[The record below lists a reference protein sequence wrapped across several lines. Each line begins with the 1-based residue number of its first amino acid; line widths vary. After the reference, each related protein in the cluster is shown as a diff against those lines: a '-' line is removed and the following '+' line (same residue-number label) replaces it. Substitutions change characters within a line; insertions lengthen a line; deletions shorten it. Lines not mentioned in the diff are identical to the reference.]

1 LAFLEEDDPFAPDAT
16 EPPDRLGPPDR
27 DRQILVRRLIAVA
40 FGLLILVLIVLGVR
54 GCLNARKERQFEN
67 YVSDLSA
74 LVSESQQ
81 LSQTFFDRLD
91 DPQNLSP
98 LQFEA
103 EIKNDRGSAEGLV
116 SRAQGLD
123 APGELKSAQA
133 DLVLAL
139 ELWRDGLSAISGQI
153 GTALGEEGSTDAIAA
168 IAQDM
173 QYFVAGDVL
182 YRRARSQIEDV
193 VADQCPNC
201 GDVPEAQFLPEID
214 WLDEAT
220 VTETLG
226 QVSGTEKPTAGVHG
240 LGLVTEGGV
249 ILQPGDVALTQDAPT
264 TASQAE
270 SLDVQ
275 VENQGDS
282 EESDIEVTVEADGDE
297 VGTGTIDEIAAGEVA
312 TVNIPLDPA
321 PSAGESVDLDVTVE
335 PVPGEQVADNNE
347 GTFPVTVD

>member
-1 LAFLEEDDPFAPDAT
+1 MAFLEEDDPFAPDAT
-16 EPPDRLGPPDR
+16 EPPDRFGPPDR

-40 FGLLILVLIVLGVR
+40 IGLGILVLIVLGVR
-54 GCLNARKERQFEN
+54 GCLNARKERKFEN

-74 LVSESQQ
+74 LASEQQQ

-103 EIKNDRGSAEGLV
+103 EIKNDRSSAEGLV

-133 DLVLAL
+133 NLVLAF
-139 ELWRDGLSAISGQI
+139 ELWRDGLTAIAGQI
-153 GTALGEEGSTDAIAA
+153 GTALGEEGSEDAIAE

-182 YRRARSQIEDV
+182 YRRARAQIEDE
-193 VADQCPNC
+193 VADQCPDC
-201 GDVPEAQFLPEID
+201 GDVPEAEFLPEID
-214 WLDEAT
+214 WLDETT
-220 VTETLG
+220 VAEALG
-226 QVSGTEKPTAGVHG
+226 QVSGAAKPTAGVHG
-240 LGLVTEGGV
+240 LGLVTSGGV
-249 ILQPGDVALTQDAPT
+249 VLQPGDVALTLDTPT

-282 EESDIEVTVEADGDE
+282 EESGVEVTVEADGDE
-297 VGTGTIDEIAAGEVA
+297 IGTGTIDKIAAGEVA

-321 PSAGESVDLDVTVE
+321 PASGESVDLDVTVQ

-347 GTFPVTVD
+347 GTFPVTIE